1 MDEFLVQTQGEGF
14 LEVINEASC
23 SGNRRLGQRAWG
35 PNQRGLALAGA
46 GAAVRS
52 PLTISLFSSVCLHS
66 VEQGLR
72 SVSNPDVRMFFSQFL
87 RI

>member
-23 SGNRRLGQRAWG
+23 SRNRLGQRAWG

-46 GAAVRS
+46 GAEVRS

-72 SVSNPDVRMFFSQFL
+72 SVSNSDVRMFFSQFL